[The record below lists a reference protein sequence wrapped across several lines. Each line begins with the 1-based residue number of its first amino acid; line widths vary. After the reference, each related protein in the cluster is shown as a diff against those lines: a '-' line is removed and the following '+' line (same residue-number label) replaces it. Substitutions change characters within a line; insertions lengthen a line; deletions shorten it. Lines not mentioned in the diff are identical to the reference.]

1 MLYAIHGF
9 LVAFFFLLYG
19 YFLVPKVKS
28 IKDDRERTMY
38 ALKIVQSKLR
48 RILKVCK
55 VKYDVEGMENLTS
68 IPKDEGVM
76 FVGNHRSYFDV
87 ILGYTLVDRPTG
99 FVAKTEMQK
108 VKPLAMWMEF
118 LHCLFIDRD
127 NLKQSLKVIL
137 QAIQYVKK
145 GTSIWIYPE
154 GTRSKGE
161 SEEDMLPFK
170 EGSFKIA
177 EKTGCKIIPVAMI
190 NTRKIWEAQF
200 PKVKPNQH
208 VRVMIG
214 KPITVSDIPEEERK
228 HVGEYVEHIVLEEIR
243 ELKKKDVAE
252 EK

>member
-99 FVAKTEMQK
+99 FVAK
-108 VKPLAMWMEF
+108 PR
-118 LHCLFIDRD
+118 CR
-127 NLKQSLKVIL
+127 
-137 QAIQYVKK
+137 
-145 GTSIWIYPE
+145 
-154 GTRSKGE
+154 R
-161 SEEDMLPFK
+161 
-170 EGSFKIA
+170 
-177 EKTGCKIIPVAMI
+177 
-190 NTRKIWEAQF
+190 
-200 PKVKPNQH
+200 
-208 VRVMIG
+208 
-214 KPITVSDIPEEERK
+214 
-228 HVGEYVEHIVLEEIR
+228 
-243 ELKKKDVAE
+243 
-252 EK
+252 